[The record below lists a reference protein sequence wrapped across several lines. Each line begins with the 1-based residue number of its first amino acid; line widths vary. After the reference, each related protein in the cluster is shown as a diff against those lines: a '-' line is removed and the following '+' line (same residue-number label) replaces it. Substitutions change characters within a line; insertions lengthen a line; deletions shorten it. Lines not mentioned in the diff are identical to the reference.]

1 MLSREG
7 NETGAPNDGLLKS
20 RENDH
25 SLLLK
30 YIENT
35 FCPFSSKEMYSK
47 RCYKLVSQCSAILG
61 ELEYIR
67 NYEESGIIFAKILDV
82 I

>member
-7 NETGAPNDGLLKS
+7 YETGAPNDGLLKS

-35 FCPFSSKEMYSK
+35 FCRYS
-47 RCYKLVSQCSAILG
+47 
-61 ELEYIR
+61 
-67 NYEESGIIFAKILDV
+67 
-82 I
+82 

>member
-7 NETGAPNDGLLKS
+7 YETGAPNDGLLKS

-30 YIENT
+30 YKY
-35 FCPFSSKEMYSK
+35 FQLK
-47 RCYKLVSQCSAILG
+47 RNVS
-61 ELEYIR
+61 
-67 NYEESGIIFAKILDV
+67 
-82 I
+82 

>member
-35 FCPFSSKEMYSK
+35 FCTYKVLSAEKKCILSGAINWYLSVRPF
-47 RCYKLVSQCSAILG
+47 
-61 ELEYIR
+61 
-67 NYEESGIIFAKILDV
+67 
-82 I
+82 

>member
-7 NETGAPNDGLLKS
+7 NETGAPKDGLLKS

-35 FCPFSSKEMYSK
+35 FSSY
-47 RCYKLVSQCSAILG
+47 L
-61 ELEYIR
+61 
-67 NYEESGIIFAKILDV
+67 
-82 I
+82 

>member
-25 SLLLK
+25 SLLL
-30 YIENT
+30 NT
-35 FCPFSSKEMYSK
+35 LKTPFAAI
-47 RCYKLVSQCSAILG
+47 YKVLLAQKKCILSGAINWYLSV
-61 ELEYIR
+61 R
-67 NYEESGIIFAKILDV
+67 PF
-82 I
+82 

>member
-35 FCPFSSKEMYSK
+35 FCSY
-47 RCYKLVSQCSAILG
+47 L
-61 ELEYIR
+61 
-67 NYEESGIIFAKILDV
+67 
-82 I
+82 